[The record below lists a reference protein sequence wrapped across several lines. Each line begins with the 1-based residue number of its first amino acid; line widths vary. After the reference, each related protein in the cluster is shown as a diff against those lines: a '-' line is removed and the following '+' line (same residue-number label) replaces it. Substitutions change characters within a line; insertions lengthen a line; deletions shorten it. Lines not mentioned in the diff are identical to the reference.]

1 MMWRT
6 LLGSTAAL
14 ALMASAA
21 QAAPYADVGQQAS
34 FSEGG
39 AFVLAT
45 GSPAPLSVGD
55 TMDLISDIG
64 VAVGG
69 TEEFQGLGA
78 TVGIDG
84 LSFTFGFGAVNA
96 GQTFTVDYDRTGIA
110 DPASTAGT
118 ETGTLEFTIGNTTV
132 VDINNPGGGGNITWD
147 LQGFLSV
154 TDLNGF
160 YDDSPG
166 TWALSGT
173 IGATGTS
180 STYSMS
186 VTVPPD
192 PTVPDEPE
200 IPAPATLVLLGSGLV
215 ALGAVTRRRRQG

>member
-1 MMWRT
+1 MWRT

-21 QAAPYADVGQQAS
+21 QAAPYADLGQQAT

-39 AFVLAT
+39 AFELAT
-45 GSPAPLSVGD
+45 GSSAPLSVGD
-55 TMDLISDIG
+55 TIDFLTDTGS
-64 VAVGG
+64 ALGG
-69 TEEFQGLGA
+69 TEEFGGLGL
-78 TVGIDG
+78 TVGIGG

-96 GQTFTVDYDRTGIA
+96 GQTFTVDYDRTSIA
-110 DPASTAGT
+110 DPASAAGS
-118 ETGTLEFTIGNTTV
+118 ETGTLEFTIGDTTDV
-132 VDINNPGGGGNITWD
+132 SVDDPGAGGSIQWD
-147 LQGFLSV
+147 LRGFLTA
-154 TDLNGF
+154 TDLDGF
-160 YDDSPG
+160 YDNSPG

-173 IGATGTS
+173 IAGNATS
-180 STYSMS
+180 AAYSLT